1 MPVGHA
7 LPRRLLSPID
17 RGLDL
22 HQAHEGAAEAA
33 GAGEPKKR
41 GNIND
46 ALVGFRKQMAGRIDA
61 HFSDQLAIAR
71 AHFGDTALKRAAANS
86 ELARR
91 SR

>member
-1 MPVGHA
+1 MPVGRA
-7 LPRRLLSPID
+7 NPRRLLSPID

-33 GAGEPKKR
+33 GAGEAQKGR
-41 GNIND
+41 DIDD
-46 ALVGFRKQMAGRIDA
+46 ALVGFREQMAGRIDA
-61 HFSDQLAIAR
+61 HFSNQLAIAR